1 MADSRTR
8 LHSLLSS
15 IVHSSDD
22 AIVSKDLRSIV
33 TSWNPAAERM
43 FGYTSSEMIGRS
55 IRAIIPEDRQHEE
68 DEVLARIRV
77 GESVDHFETVRR
89 RKDGTLVDISLSIS
103 PIRDESGTIVG
114 ASKIARDISERLR
127 AQAEQE
133 RNRQQAVFL
142 SRLSAT
148 FATSLEPKQ
157 ILTSLANLSV
167 PSFAD
172 WCAVDLRQPNGPI
185 ERLALVHVEPAKVQ
199 LISRLRERYQNPQ
212 SSTSPTA
219 VIRTGKAAIALN
231 ITDAMLVDVAKDDA
245 ERLRLLRS
253 LNLVSYLC
261 LPLKVHGR
269 TLGAVTM
276 AMAESGRHF
285 DDDDV
290 RIAEDAA
297 SRAALAVD
305 NARGVRTAAGSEPA
319 ERRISRHALARAAHA
334 AQRDP
339 RLVAHAARRH
349 PQGRTEGSRRS
360 RPSSATRRRS
370 AQMVE
375 DVLDVSRIVAGKIRL
390 RRAARRP
397 GGCAS
402 SARSRPSR
410 RLLKPKACGSNP
422 ILEPHVGPVSG
433 DPDRLQQVIWNL
445 LSNAV
450 KFTPRGGRVQLGCS
464 ASNSHVEVSVS
475 DTGIG
480 IRAEFLA
487 APLRALP
494 PGETASTT
502 RSTAASGSAWRSRA
516 SSSSCTAA
524 RIAALSPGEGK
535 GATFRVELPVMIV
548 HAEVDASPRVHPH
561 SEARVSAAEFPT
573 LPDICV
579 LVVDD
584 DPDALGLVREILESA
599 GARVRTA
606 TSARSALESIEESV
620 PDVMVSDLG
629 MPGMDG
635 YELIQR
641 IRQAEG
647 PARELPTAALTA
659 YARSED
665 RAKALRLGFEMH
677 LSKPI
682 DPSELIAAVASLG
695 APAWRGCSQVGGEWY
710 FAYTNRNPD
719 VVTLTIDP
727 DSASFNVLIKSHR
740 RTASTGSGK
749 AALASR
755 KVSVT
760 STILLARPLITWIS
774 AVPVFASACT
784 IVTWGKPSNR

>member
-1 MADSRTR
+1 
-8 LHSLLSS
+8 
-15 IVHSSDD
+15 
-22 AIVSKDLRSIV
+22 
-33 TSWNPAAERM
+33 
-43 FGYTSSEMIGRS
+43 MIGRS
-55 IRAIIPEDRQHEE
+55 IRAIIPDDRQHEE
-68 DEVLARIRV
+68 DEVLARIRA
-77 GESVDHFETVRR
+77 GDSVDHFETIRR

-133 RNRQQAVFL
+133 RNRRQAVFL

-199 LISRLRERYQNPQ
+199 LISRLRERYENPQ

-219 VIRTGKAAIALN
+219 VIRTGKSAIALN

-269 TLGAVTM
+269 TVGAVTM

-305 NARGVRTAAGSEPA
+305 NARAYEQLQAANQLKDEFLATLSHELRTPLNAILGYSRMLRAGILKE
-319 ERRISRHALARAAHA
+319 ERKEQALETVERN
-334 AQRDP
+334 
-339 RLVAHAARRH
+339 
-349 PQGRTEGSRRS
+349 
-360 RPSSATRRRS
+360 ATS
-370 AQMVE
+370 LTQMVE
-375 DVLDVSRIVAGKIRL
+375 DVLDVSRIAAGKIRL
-390 RRAARRP
+390 NVQPVDLAVVLRDALATVTPAAE
-397 GGCAS
+397 
-402 SARSRPSR
+402 ARGV
-410 RLLKPKACGSNP
+410 RLES

-450 KFTPRGGRVQLGCS
+450 KFTPRDGRVQLRLQRV
-464 ASNSHVEVSVS
+464 NSHVEVSVS

-480 IRAEFLA
+480 IREDFL
-487 APLRALP
+487 PHLFERFRQ
-494 PGETASTT
+494 GDSTT
-502 RSTAASGSAWRSRA
+502 TRIHGGLGLGLAIARRIVELHGG
-516 SSSSCTAA
+516 

-548 HAEVDASPRVHPH
+548 HAEVDSSPRVHPH

-606 TSARSALESIEESV
+606 TSALSALESIEESV

-682 DPSELIAAVASLG
+682 DPSELIAAVASL
-695 APAWRGCSQVGGEWY
+695 ARRRGV
-710 FAYTNRNPD
+710 
-719 VVTLTIDP
+719 
-727 DSASFNVLIKSHR
+727 
-740 RTASTGSGK
+740 
-749 AALASR
+749 AAH
-755 KVSVT
+755 K
-760 STILLARPLITWIS
+760 
-774 AVPVFASACT
+774 
-784 IVTWGKPSNR
+784 

>member
-1 MADSRTR
+1 VADSPAPPQ
-8 LHSLLSS
+8 SLLSS
-15 IVHSSDD
+15 IVQSSDD
-22 AIVSKDLRSIV
+22 AIVSKDLHSIV

-43 FGYTSSEMIGRS
+43 FGYTSSEMVGQS

-68 DEVLARIRV
+68 DEVLARIRA

-133 RNRQQAVFL
+133 RNRQQAIFL

-148 FATSLEPKQ
+148 FATSFEPKQ
-157 ILTSLANLSV
+157 ILMSLANLSV
-167 PSFAD
+167 PYFAD

-199 LISRLRERYQNPQ
+199 LVSRLRERYENPK
-212 SSTSPTA
+212 SPTSPTA
-219 VIRTGKAAIALN
+219 VIRTGTAAIALN

-253 LNLVSYLC
+253 LELVSYLC

-269 TLGAVTM
+269 TIGAVTM

-305 NARGVRTAAGSEPA
+305 NARAYEQLQAANQLKDEFLATLSHELRTPLNAILGYARMLRSGVLKE
-319 ERRISRHALARAAHA
+319 ERKEQALETVERN
-334 AQRDP
+334 
-339 RLVAHAARRH
+339 
-349 PQGRTEGSRRS
+349 
-360 RPSSATRRRS
+360 ATTLT
-370 AQMVE
+370 QMVE
-375 DVLDVSRIVAGKIRL
+375 DVLDVSRIAAGKIRL
-390 RRAARRP
+390 HVQPVDLAVVLRDALATITPAAEAK
-397 GGCAS
+397 GV
-402 SARSRPSR
+402 
-410 RLLKPKACGSNP
+410 RLES

-433 DPDRLQQVIWNL
+433 DPDRLQQVFWNL

-450 KFTPRGGRVQLGCS
+450 KFTPRAGRVQLRLQRV
-464 ASNSHVEVSVS
+464 NSHIEVTVS

-480 IRAEFLA
+480 IPEDFL
-487 APLRALP
+487 PHLFERFRQ
-494 PGETASTT
+494 GDSTT
-502 RSTAASGSAWRSRA
+502 TRIHGGLGLGLAIARRIVELHGG
-516 SSSSCTAA
+516 

-535 GATFRVELPVMIV
+535 GATFRVELPVMII
-548 HAEVDASPRVHPH
+548 HAEVDSNLRVHPH
-561 SEARVSAAEFPT
+561 SEARSVAVEFAT

-579 LVVDD
+579 LAVDD
-584 DPDALGLVREILESA
+584 DTDALGLVREILESA
-599 GARVRTA
+599 GAKVRTA
-606 TSARSALESIEESV
+606 TSARAALALIEEEV

-641 IRQAEG
+641 VRQMEG
-647 PARELPTAALTA
+647 PAKELPTAALTA

-677 LSKPI
+677 LAKPI
-682 DPSELIAAVASLG
+682 DPSELIAAVASL
-695 APAWRGCSQVGGEWY
+695 ARRRGM
-710 FAYTNRNPD
+710 ATR
-719 VVTLTIDP
+719 
-727 DSASFNVLIKSHR
+727 
-740 RTASTGSGK
+740 
-749 AALASR
+749 
-755 KVSVT
+755 
-760 STILLARPLITWIS
+760 
-774 AVPVFASACT
+774 
-784 IVTWGKPSNR
+784 